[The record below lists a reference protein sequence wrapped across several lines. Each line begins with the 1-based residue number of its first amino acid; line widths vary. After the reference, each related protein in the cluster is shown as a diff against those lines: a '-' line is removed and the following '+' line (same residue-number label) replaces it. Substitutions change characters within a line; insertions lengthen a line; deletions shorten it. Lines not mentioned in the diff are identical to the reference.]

1 MAIPMENHGVKTF
14 FSLSMGNH
22 SFFVLTP
29 NNMGASV
36 PLRKKQECKLGRRF
50 MVASTIKPKNK
61 VKNSVYGVFPFWVAQ

>member
-1 MAIPMENHGVKTF
+1 MVSKLF
-14 FSLSMGNH
+14 LLSQWEITA
-22 SFFVLTP
+22 FFVLTP

-36 PLRKKQECKLGRRF
+36 PLRKKKQECKLGRRL